1 MEDRTQTRKSDKK
14 RRQKGTGYEEVDG
27 DDYQSH
33 NVDTIR
39 TVPCD
44 ASFLCLALC
53 WWLCDRFSVG
63 TWIYLIGFFFGI
75 GGGAVTAW
83 KFGQSVLRHQKRI
96 ETEPDGKKKK
106 KRVSFNRHI

>member
-1 MEDRTQTRKSDKK
+1 MKKWADIIEKLTMLTQLSLSLVT
-14 RRQKGTGYEEVDG
+14 
-27 DDYQSH
+27 
-33 NVDTIR
+33 
-39 TVPCD
+39 PLL
-44 ASFLCLALC
+44 LCLGLC
-53 WWLCDRFSVG
+53 WWSSNRWSLG
-63 TWIYLIGFFFGI
+63 GWIYLIGFFFGI

>member
-1 MEDRTQTRKSDKK
+1 MDGMITNLTMLTQF
-14 RRQKGTGYEEVDG
+14 GL
-27 DDYQSH
+27 
-33 NVDTIR
+33 
-39 TVPCD
+39 VPCD
-44 ASFLCLALC
+44 CLFFFVLALC

-83 KFGQSVLRHQKRI
+83 KFGQSVLRHQKRS